1 MRIIVEKFLMVL
13 VLAAGRISYWLIE
26 VSHTVARWLRALG
39 W

>member
-1 MRIIVEKFLMVL
+1 MRIIEKFLMVL

-26 VSHTVARWLRALG
+26 VGYVVARWLRALG